1 MKDLREGAW
10 NTNHQEALR
19 LWMAYGQIETRAQFV
34 RLLGLGKS
42 GPKLT
47 RRWEMRPTDK
57 RAQRPGSA
65 SLHRLFYLMKWQMR
79 GELLISDLDEV
90 DWNRKFIV
98 PRDES
103 KPLKS
108 PFFLQVVGG
117 QGSHVT
123 KVTLPSNLFST
134 ARHLINSRYDP
145 DRITQIDLGRLLGL
159 KPNKDMRLAYLWND
173 GRRTMS
179 QAATI
184 RMLIVLL
191 WDALG
196 IARAIDLWDVDWD
209 NKQVRWRR
217 GRTRGKRNRKALN
230 PLSVTDTAPPIKNY
244 LFSRGI
250 NPFAKPAL
258 RPYKV
263 FDPFVSHPTMSMRDQ
278 IITVHPDYRRGG
290 VGPAV

>member
-1 MKDLREGAW
+1 MKDLREGAE

-19 LWMAYGQIETRAQFV
+19 LWMAYGQIQTRAQFV
-34 RLLGLGKS
+34 RLMGLGKS
-42 GPKLT
+42 GAKLT

-65 SLHRLFYLMKWQMR
+65 SLHRLFYLTMWQMK
-79 GELLISDLDEV
+79 GKLLISDLDEV
-90 DWNRKFIV
+90 DWDRKFIV
-98 PRDES
+98 PRDEY
-103 KPLKS
+103 KPLQS
-108 PFFLQVVGG
+108 PFLQEVGG
-117 QGSHVT
+117 PGSHVT
-123 KVTLPSNLFST
+123 PVTLPSNLFST
-134 ARHLINSRYDP
+134 ARHLINSRYYP
-145 DRITQIDLGRLLGL
+145 DRVTQIDLGRLLGL

-196 IARAIDLWDVDWD
+196 IARPVNLWDVDWD
-209 NKQVRWRR
+209 IGQVRWRR
-217 GRTRGKRNRKALN
+217 GRTKRKRNGKALN
-230 PLSVTDTAPPIKNY
+230 PLSFVDTAPPIKSY
-244 LFSRGI
+244 LWSRGI
-250 NPFAKPAL
+250 DPFALPAP

-263 FDPFVSHPTMSMRDQ
+263 FDPFEFHPTMSRRAQ

>member
-1 MKDLREGAW
+1 MKDLREVAW

-42 GPKLT
+42 GAKLT

-57 RAQRPGSA
+57 RAQRPGSV
-65 SLHRLFYLMKWQMR
+65 SLHRLFYLVAWQMK

-98 PRDES
+98 PRDEY
-103 KPLKS
+103 KPIKS
-108 PFFLQVVGG
+108 PFLQEVGG
-117 QGSHVT
+117 SGGHVT
-123 KVTLPSNLFST
+123 KVTLPSNLFSI
-134 ARHLINSRYDP
+134 ARHLINSKHYPYRL
-145 DRITQIDLGRLLGL
+145 TEIDIGRLLGL
-159 KPNKDMRLAYLWND
+159 KPNKDMRLAYQWKD

-217 GRTRGKRNRKALN
+217 ERTKWTRNGKALN
-230 PLSVTDTAPPIKNY
+230 PLSFVDTAPSIKDY
-244 LFSRGI
+244 LAARGI
-250 NPFAKPAL
+250 DRFAVPAP
-258 RPYKV
+258 RPSKV
-263 FDPFVSHPTMSMRDQ
+263 FDAFAFHPTMSRRDQ

-290 VGPAV
+290 VGPAA

>member
-47 RRWEMRPTDK
+47 RRWEMRPTDE
-57 RAQRPGSA
+57 RAQRPGSV
-65 SLHRLFYLMKWQMR
+65 SLHRLVYLLQWQW
-79 GELLISDLDEV
+79 EEQLLISDLDEV

-108 PFFLQVVGG
+108 PFLQVVGG

-123 KVTLPSNLFST
+123 KVTLPSNLFSI
-134 ARHLINSRYDP
+134 ARHLINSKHYPYRL
-145 DRITQIDLGRLLGL
+145 TEIDLGRLLGL
-159 KPNKDMRLAYLWND
+159 KPNKDMRLAYQWKD